1 MDSINAVLFDLDG
14 TLLDTAPDIYA
25 AINNTLQ
32 HHGYEQTTL
41 ETVSN
46 GISHGAAWIFQQL
59 LGQSVS
65 QQQYQYISEHF
76 FEHYQQ
82 SSFSGTRKFPGIT
95 ELLNYLKQSNI
106 TWGVV
111 TNKSSRFTL
120 PILKHMKLD
129 QLASCVISGDT
140 TEHRK
145 PHPAPVLLACRQ
157 LATAPR
163 NTLFFGDHEKD
174 IVAGH
179 AAGTCTAFAKYG
191 YIDSDLKASNN
202 FKTAAAHTIDHPM
215 QLADIINQLN
225 RISS

>member
-1 MDSINAVLFDLDG
+1 MNINAVLFDLDG
-14 TLLDTAPDIYA
+14 TLLDTAPDICR
-25 AINNTLQ
+25 AINTTLQ
-32 HHGYEQTTL
+32 HHGFEETSL
-41 ETVSN
+41 DTVSA

-59 LGQSVS
+59 LGQTIT
-65 QQQYQYISEHF
+65 QQQHLHILQDFFGNYQR
-76 FEHYQQ
+76 
-82 SSFSGTRKFPGIT
+82 SFSGTKTFPGIN
-95 ELLNYLKQSNI
+95 ELLHYLNQSNI
-106 TWGVV
+106 VWGVV